1 MPSLLAHLWQARHNE
16 KLAKELVDSLS
27 YKDWAVTTTYYTAI
41 HYIEAAF
48 SQNNDILHTE
58 YQVPHRS
65 HRSKHSIREELVLEH
80 YSKAWEA
87 LRKLHT
93 QSNIARYLNT
103 ERGVFMR
110 VPVQDYFSDTDV
122 HSFFTRDLSTIK
134 QVMGIS

>member
-48 SQNNDILHTE
+48 SQDNNILHTE
-58 YQVPHRS
+58 HQIPPGSGRS
-65 HRSKHSIREELVLEH
+65 MHSLREDLVLEH
-80 YSKAWEA
+80 YSGAWKA
-87 LRKLHT
+87 LRNLHI

-103 ERGVFMR
+103 ERQKFMR

-122 HSFFTRDLSTIK
+122 RSYFTQDLPTIK

>member
-58 YQVPHRS
+58 YQVPPSS
-65 HRSKHSIREELVLEH
+65 HRSKHSIRENLVLEH
-80 YSKAWEA
+80 YSGAWEA

-110 VPVQDYFSDTDV
+110 VPVQDYFTDTDV
-122 HSFFTRDLSTIK
+122 RSFFTRDLSTIK
-134 QVMGIS
+134 QVTGIS

>member
-16 KLAKELVDSLS
+16 KLAKELVDSLT
-27 YKDWAVTTTYYTAI
+27 YKDWAVTTAYYTAI

-48 SQNNDILHTE
+48 SQDSDILHTE
-58 YQVPHRS
+58 YRIPCGSKRS
-65 HRSKHSIREELVLEH
+65 MHSIREELVLEH

-103 ERGVFMR
+103 ERRVFME

-122 HSFFTRDLSTIK
+122 RSFFTRDLPTIK
-134 QVMGIS
+134 QVMGIT